1 MKYPIAIHKDAD
13 SCFGVS
19 VPDLPGC
26 FSAGETFEEAMKNSQ
41 EAISGHL
48 EILAEDG
55 AIAPTPLEIDKHYAN
70 PDYAGVTWAYID
82 VDVSSFLGGTEKAT
96 VTLPKLLIRKIDA
109 AVAAGAAK
117 SRSAFLADSAL
128 KALAQLFANNYQKSL
143 RAIVF

>member
-1 MKYPIAIHKDAD
+1 MKYPIAIQKDPN
-13 SCFGVS
+13 SCFGIS

-26 FSAGETFEEAMKNSQ
+26 FSSGETLEEALKNTQ

-55 AIAPTPLEIDKHYAN
+55 AIAPAPSEIDSHYSN
-70 PDYAGVTWAYID
+70 SDYAGSTWAYVD
-82 VDVSSFLGGTEKAT
+82 VDVSSFLGETEKAT

-109 AVAAGAAK
+109 AVAAGVSK

-128 KALAQLFANNYQKSL
+128 KALG
-143 RAIVF
+143 R